1 MKNKKKLLNIK
12 FVMMMVALTGLS
24 ILYVSQRIVI
34 TNLGYQVRKEEVR
47 LDKLLDEK
55 ARLMSMIS
63 SLESPSNIQ
72 RIVADSKL
80 SLEHSK
86 NPKVV
91 RVKL

>member
-1 MKNKKKLLNIK
+1 MKNKTHFWNIRY
-12 FVMMMVALTGLS
+12 VAIMAAVTGLS
-24 ILYVSQRIVI
+24 ILYVSQRILI
-34 TNLGYQVRKEEVR
+34 TDLGYQIRKEEVR
-47 LDKLLDEK
+47 LEKLLDEK

-63 SLESPSNIQ
+63 ALESPSNIQ

>member
-1 MKNKKKLLNIK
+1 MKNKTKLLNIK
-12 FVMMMVALTGLS
+12 FVAMMVGLTVLS
-24 ILYVSQRIVI
+24 ILYVFQRISI
-34 TNLGYQVRKEEVR
+34 TDLGYQIRKEEVR
-47 LDKLLDEK
+47 LEKLLDEK

-91 RVKL
+91 KVKL

>member
-1 MKNKKKLLNIK
+1 MKNKTKFLNMK
-12 FVMMMVALTGLS
+12 FIGIMVAVTMLS
-24 ILYVSQRIVI
+24 ILYVSQRILI
-34 TNLGYQVRKEEVR
+34 TDLGYQIRREEVR

-55 ARLMSMIS
+55 ARLMSLIS

-91 RVKL
+91 KVKL

>member
-1 MKNKKKLLNIK
+1 MKNKTKFLNMK
-12 FVMMMVALTGLS
+12 FIGIMVAVTGLS
-24 ILYVSQRIVI
+24 ILYVSQRILI
-34 TNLGYQVRKEEVR
+34 TDLGYQIRREEVR

-55 ARLMSMIS
+55 ARLMSLIS

-91 RVKL
+91 KVKL

>member
-1 MKNKKKLLNIK
+1 MKNKTKFLNMK
-12 FVMMMVALTGLS
+12 FIGIMVIVTGLS
-24 ILYVSQRIVI
+24 ILYVSQRILI
-34 TNLGYQVRKEEVR
+34 TDLGYQIRKEEVR

-55 ARLMSMIS
+55 ARLMSLIS

>member
-1 MKNKKKLLNIK
+1 MKFIGI
-12 FVMMMVALTGLS
+12 MVAVTGLS
-24 ILYVSQRIVI
+24 ILYVSQRILI
-34 TNLGYQVRKEEVR
+34 TDLGYQIRREEVR

-55 ARLMSMIS
+55 ARLMSLIS

-91 RVKL
+91 KVKL

>member
-1 MKNKKKLLNIK
+1 MKNKTKFLNMK
-12 FVMMMVALTGLS
+12 FIGIMVAVTGLS
-24 ILYVSQRIVI
+24 ILYVFQRIQI
-34 TNLGYQVRKEEVR
+34 TDLGYQVRKEEVR

-55 ARLMSMIS
+55 ARLMSLIS

-91 RVKL
+91 KVKL

>member
-1 MKNKKKLLNIK
+1 MKNKTKFLNMK
-12 FVMMMVALTGLS
+12 FIGIMVAVTGLS
-24 ILYVSQRIVI
+24 ILYVSQRILI
-34 TNLGYQVRKEEVR
+34 TDLGYQIRKEEVR

-55 ARLMSMIS
+55 ARLMSLIS

-72 RIVADSKL
+72 RIVADSKS

-91 RVKL
+91 KVKL